1 MIRFADCHGVPRYTC
16 VLSDPI
22 DLDGNS
28 PALFLPKLPDRFPL
42 RLWRAGF
49 QVVSTILL
57 SITSF

>member
-42 RLWRAGF
+42 RL
-49 QVVSTILL
+49 VSIR
-57 SITSF
+57 SF